1 MDEMFF
7 EQGAVFFG
15 MLTSINGAVVILFTP
30 LLTHLTLYWDDLKRI
45 IFGTLLQI
53 IGISSYFFY
62 KTELPLYMIS
72 MVVFTLGEILNT
84 LGSSP
89 YISKRMPASHRGRF
103 TAINN
108 IVSNVSASAANK
120 IIGKVIVMYT
130 FREAWILVFGI
141 GLVLQIMLL
150 FYRKSD
156 KKRFELLYSKG

>member
-1 MDEMFF
+1 
-7 EQGAVFFG
+7 
-15 MLTSINGAVVILFTP
+15 
-30 LLTHLTLYWDDLKRI
+30 
-45 IFGTLLQI
+45 
-53 IGISSYFFY
+53 
-62 KTELPLYMIS
+62 MIS